1 MILTG
6 KVVFYCCYISQ
17 DQEMTFD
24 TKPKAN
30 NDIETQTNSV
40 VSEVRFYFSLEKFN
54 ICMYIMIENQED
66 SPG

>member
-1 MILTG
+1 
-6 KVVFYCCYISQ
+6 
-17 DQEMTFD
+17 MTFD

-40 VSEVRFYFSLEKFN
+40 VSEVRSYFSLEKFN
-54 ICMYIMIENQED
+54 ICKYIMIENQED